1 MHKATIRPLPRLNRR
16 AVLTGALAAPF
27 FVMRAADANPT
38 DCRSWVRE
46 LRREAL
52 SRGVSARVFDAA
64 MAEAPQ
70 PVERVLEL
78 DRRQP
83 ETTLTFPEYLA
94 RVVTP
99 QRIETAI
106 ARYRENQG
114 VLARVGERY
123 GVQPR
128 FIVALWGIESNF
140 GQLTGGFNVFAALA
154 TLAYDGRRSQF
165 FRGELFNALRI
176 AEQQRITPR
185 DMRGSWAG
193 AMGQCQFMPSSY
205 LNFAVDFD
213 GDGRADIWQSR
224 PDVFASIA
232 NYLSRSGW
240 RGDETWGRE
249 VVLPAGFDAALV
261 DHTRVQ
267 RSPAEWQALGV
278 RRSDGGPMP
287 AGPAAGIVQPDGA
300 GGPAFFAYGNFRVI
314 LRWNRSFR
322 FAIAVGILAD
332 RVDAA

>member
-1 MHKATIRPLPRLNRR
+1 MLNRR
-16 AVLTGALAAPF
+16 AVLAGALSLPVVAAAPA
-27 FVMRAADANPT
+27 RANQVDYRT
-38 DCRSWVRE
+38 WVRE

-52 SRGVSARVFDAA
+52 TRGVSARVFDAA
-64 MAEAPQ
+64 IAEAQQ
-70 PVERVLEL
+70 PIDRVLEL

-83 ETTLTFPEYLA
+83 ESTLTFPEYLA

-106 ARYRENQG
+106 ARFRENQAILG
-114 VLARVGERY
+114 RVTERF
-123 GVQPR
+123 GVQGR

-140 GQLTGGFNVFAALA
+140 GQLTGGFNVFGALA

-165 FRGELFNALRI
+165 FRGELLNALRI
-176 AEQQRITPR
+176 AEQQRIAPR

-232 NYLSRSGW
+232 NYLARSGW

-249 VVLPAGFDAALV
+249 IVLPPGFDTGLI
-261 DHTRVQ
+261 DYTRVQ
-267 RSPAEWQALGV
+267 RAPAEWQSLGV

-300 GGPAFFAYGNFRVI
+300 GGPAFFAYSNFRVI
-314 LRWNRSFR
+314 MRWNRSFR
-322 FAIAVGILAD
+322 FAIAVGTLAD
-332 RVDAA
+332 RIDAA

>member
-1 MHKATIRPLPRLNRR
+1 MYKVTIRETALLNRR
-16 AVLTGALAAPF
+16 TVLAGALSLPVATATSAF
-27 FVMRAADANPT
+27 ANPV
-38 DCRSWVRE
+38 DYRSWVRE

-64 MAEAPQ
+64 FAEAQQ
-70 PVERVLEL
+70 PIDRVLEL

-83 ETTLTFPEYLA
+83 ESTLTFPEYLA

-99 QRIETAI
+99 QRVETAI
-106 ARYRENQG
+106 ARARENQAI
-114 VLARVGERY
+114 LARVAERF
-123 GVQPR
+123 GVQAR

-140 GQLTGGFNVFAALA
+140 GQLTGGFNIFGALA

-165 FRGELFNALRI
+165 FRGELLNALRI
-176 AEQQRITPR
+176 AEQQRIAPR
-185 DMRGSWAG
+185 EMRGSWAG

-232 NYLSRSGW
+232 NYLARSGW

-249 VVLPAGFDAALV
+249 IVLPPGFDASLV
-261 DHTRVQ
+261 DYTRVQ
-267 RSPAEWQALGV
+267 RAPAEWQALGV
-278 RRSDGGPMP
+278 RRLDGGPMP

-300 GGPAFFAYGNFRVI
+300 GGPAFFAYSNFRVI
-314 LRWNRSFR
+314 MRWNRSFR
-322 FAIAVGILAD
+322 FAIAVGTLAD
-332 RVDAA
+332 RIDAA